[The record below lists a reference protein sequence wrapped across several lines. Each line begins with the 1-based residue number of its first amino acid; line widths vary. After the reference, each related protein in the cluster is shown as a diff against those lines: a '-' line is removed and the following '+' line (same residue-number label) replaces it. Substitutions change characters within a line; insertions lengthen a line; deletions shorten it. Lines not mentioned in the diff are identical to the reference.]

1 MVIHFQI
8 AYVTYTTMMSS
19 VGLNVLTFLTE
30 SHTIVDCAVKNGK
43 IGRQMLQQSRLLFWI
58 LNLVQ
63 LVELL
68 SRDLERRRHD
78 GDWREDGLVVGPY
91 QEYKEYVIEE

>member
-1 MVIHFQI
+1 
-8 AYVTYTTMMSS
+8 MSS
-19 VGLNVLTFLTE
+19 VGLNVLTFFTE

-43 IGRQMLQQSRLLFWI
+43 IGRQMLQQPRLLFWI

-68 SRDLERRRHD
+68 SRDLKLPWNN
-78 GDWREDGLVVGPY
+78 GYWREDGLVVAPY
-91 QEYKEYVIEE
+91 QEHKEYVIEE